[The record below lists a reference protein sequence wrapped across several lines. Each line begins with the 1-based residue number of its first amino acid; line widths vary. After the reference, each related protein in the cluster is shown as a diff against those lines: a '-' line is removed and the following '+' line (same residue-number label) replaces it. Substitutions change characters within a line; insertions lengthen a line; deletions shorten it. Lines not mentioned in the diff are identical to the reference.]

1 MLYSCQLFTLVPLLA
16 AAEAGPPPGP
26 LELLITYLPMVLIVF
41 AAWFLLYRP
50 ERERMRRQ
58 RELLD
63 NIKKNDRVLTN
74 AGVYG
79 TVSSVDREHDR
90 LVLKVDEGSNTKM
103 TFTLGSISRV
113 LTDTDTGEAEG
124 GRA

>member
-1 MLYSCQLFTLVPLLA
+1 MPLLVLFSPTPSVLA
-16 AAEAGPPPGP
+16 AAEPAGPAGP

-63 NIKKNDRVLTN
+63 NVKKNDRVLTN

-90 LVLKVDEGSNTKM
+90 LVLKVDEGSNTKL

>member
-1 MLYSCQLFTLVPLLA
+1 
-16 AAEAGPPPGP
+16 
-26 LELLITYLPMVLIVF
+26 
-41 AAWFLLYRP
+41 
-50 ERERMRRQ
+50 
-58 RELLD
+58 
-63 NIKKNDRVLTN
+63 VLTN

-90 LVLKVDEGSNTKM
+90 LVLKVDEGSNTKL